1 MEKVSVSRTAF
12 VNLRV
17 LLLLALFT
25 GSIVA
30 ALFASTINGW
40 TRHGGANPIGF
51 RLGPAMPRSAAIKA
65 SSKATAGSAQWF
77 WQRPLPQGNP
87 LYAVSFA
94 DPNTEI
100 AVGEDAT
107 ILRTTDGGA
116 HWTIKTSGY
125 EGAGVE
131 LFGVSFTD
139 ASHGTAVGSNFFFSG
154 GGNAV
159 VLRTTDGGNTWVT
172 KYNDPTPGILLFG
185 VSFSDANTGTV
196 MGVDFNLGAALILRT
211 TDGGG
216 TWANQKWAP
225 RPVSGDFFHR
235 CE

>member
-25 GSIVA
+25 GSIVV
-30 ALFASTINGW
+30 ALFASATNGR
-40 TRHGGANPIGF
+40 TRPSGANPVGF
-51 RLGPAMPRSAAIKA
+51 RVGPALPKSAEIKT
-65 SSKATAGSAQWF
+65 SPKTPAGSAHWF

-87 LYAVSFA
+87 LYAASFA

-131 LFGVSFTD
+131 LFGVSFSD
-139 ASHGTAVGSNFFFSG
+139 ASHANLQRASLCHAPRRRARSLLQFVSQSQQDWNRRQD
-154 GGNAV
+154 A
-159 VLRTTDGGNTWVT
+159 DGQEGQT
-172 KYNDPTPGILLFG
+172 
-185 VSFSDANTGTV
+185 
-196 MGVDFNLGAALILRT
+196 GAA
-211 TDGGG
+211 
-216 TWANQKWAP
+216 
-225 RPVSGDFFHR
+225 SFHFFPNR
-235 CE
+235 C

>member
-1 MEKVSVSRTAF
+1 MGGLAIAAQILSVS
-12 VNLRV
+12 
-17 LLLLALFT
+17 
-25 GSIVA
+25 G
-30 ALFASTINGW
+30 
-40 TRHGGANPIGF
+40 
-51 RLGPAMPRSAAIKA
+51 LGPALPRSAAIKT
-65 SSKATAGSAQWF
+65 SPKAPAGSAHWF

-131 LFGVSFTD
+131 LFGVSFSD

-159 VLRTTDGGNTWVT
+159 VLRRRMVE
-172 KYNDPTPGILLFG
+172 TPGSLNIMIRRRE
-185 VSFSDANTGTV
+185 SCFSGHPFQ
-196 MGVDFNLGAALILRT
+196 MQML
-211 TDGGG
+211 
-216 TWANQKWAP
+216 AP
-225 RPVSGDFFHR
+225 
-235 CE
+235 